1 MRIAVI
7 DYNKCKP
14 DRCGFLC
21 ANVCPVNRSGGDP
34 AVEIVE
40 EENRPR
46 IVEDLC
52 IGCGICVK
60 RCPFGAITIVNL
72 PEEVGTPV
80 HQYGPNAFRLYG
92 LPYPRS
98 GRVIGIIG
106 RNGAG
111 KSTAVRILSG
121 ITKPNLGRYE
131 DPPDWDEIIDR
142 FKGTELQAYFER
154 LRDGKVRVSYKPQE
168 IEAIPKMFSG
178 TVRELLGRIDRERVE
193 EIAETVGIAHLLD
206 REVNKLSGGELQLLA
221 VAAAIMKG
229 ADLYFF
235 DEPSSYLDVKQ
246 RLRVARIIRSLA
258 EKGSV
263 MVVEH
268 DLAVLDYL
276 SDGVF
281 IIYGVP
287 GAYGRVSGYK
297 SVREGINQFLDGFL
311 REENMRIRSEPV
323 RFEVRP
329 PGEWSGKVLFEYP
342 SLKKTRGEFSLE
354 VEGGAVREGEIIGII
369 GPNGIGKTTF
379 VRMLAGE
386 IEPDEGRVETELKIS
401 YKPQY
406 ISFPDVPVS
415 QLFTGEDIDLP
426 FFESEIKRQLEIDRV
441 WENNAA
447 ELSGGERQRVAI
459 ALCLAR
465 EADIYLLDEPS
476 AFLDVD
482 QRLTASKLIKRVIA
496 NRKKLGFVVEHDIV
510 MMDYVSDRLIVFS
523 GEPGRRGRASAPLPM
538 REGMNRFLRE
548 LGITFRRD
556 PHTGRPRVNKP
567 GSQKDVEQKKKG
579 EYYYTGE

>member
-1 MRIAVI
+1 MQR
-7 DYNKCKP
+7 
-14 DRCGFLC
+14 
-21 ANVCPVNRSGGDP
+21 
-34 AVEIVE
+34 
-40 EENRPR
+40 
-46 IVEDLC
+46 
-52 IGCGICVK
+52 
-60 RCPFGAITIVNL
+60 
-72 PEEVGTPV
+72 
-80 HQYGPNAFRLYG
+80 
-92 LPYPRS
+92 
-98 GRVIGIIG
+98 
-106 RNGAG
+106 
-111 KSTAVRILSG
+111 
-121 ITKPNLGRYE
+121 
-131 DPPDWDEIIDR
+131 
-142 FKGTELQAYFER
+142 
-154 LRDGKVRVSYKPQE
+154 RVSYKPQE

>member
-1 MRIAVI
+1 MRVAVI

-14 DRCGFLC
+14 EKCGYLC
-21 ANVCPVNRSGGDP
+21 ASTCPVNRSGGDP
-34 AVEIVE
+34 AVEVSE
-40 EENRPR
+40 EDNRPR
-46 IVEDLC
+46 ISEPLC

-60 RCPFGAITIVNL
+60 KCPFGAITIVNL

-92 LPYPRS
+92 LPYPRK
-98 GRVIGIIG
+98 GKVVGIIG

-121 ITKPNLGRYE
+121 IVRPNLGRYD
-131 DPPDWDEIIDR
+131 DPPDWDEVIDH

-154 LRDGKVRVSYKPQE
+154 VRDGKVKLSYKPQE
-168 IEAIPKMFSG
+168 IEAIPRMFSG
-178 TVRELLGRIDRERVE
+178 TVRELLGRIDSEKVEDVAER
-193 EIAETVGIAHLLD
+193 VGIAHILD
-206 REVNKLSGGELQLLA
+206 RQVCKLSGGELQLLA
-221 VAAAIMKG
+221 VAAAIMKE
-229 ADLYFF
+229 ADIYFF

-246 RLRVARIIRSLA
+246 RLRAAQIIRSLA
-258 EKGSV
+258 GKGGV

-281 IIYGVP
+281 IVYGVP
-287 GAYGRVSGYK
+287 GAYGMVSGYK
-297 SVREGINQFLDGFL
+297 SVREGINQFLDGVL
-311 REENMRIRSEPV
+311 REENMRIREEPV

-329 PGEWSGKVLFEYP
+329 PGDWQGKVLFEYP
-342 SLKKTRGEFSLE
+342 SLKKDLGGFYLE
-354 VEGGAVREGEIIGII
+354 VEGGAVREGEIIGIL
-369 GPNGIGKTTF
+369 GQNGIGKTTF

-386 IEPDEGRVETELKIS
+386 IEPDEGKVETELKIS

-415 QLFTGEDIDLP
+415 QLFMEEGIDLP
-426 FFESEIKRQLEIDRV
+426 FFESEVKRQLEIDKI
-441 WENNAA
+441 WENSAA
-447 ELSGGERQRVAI
+447 ELSGGERQRVAV
-459 ALCLAR
+459 ALCLSR

-482 QRLTASKLIKRVIA
+482 QRLTVSKLIKKVVA
-496 NRKKLGFVVEHDIV
+496 SRKKLGFVVEHDIV
-510 MMDYVSDRLIVFS
+510 MVDYVSDRLIVFS
-523 GEPGRRGRASAPLPM
+523 GEPGKRGKASAPLPM
-538 REGMNRFLRE
+538 REGMNIFLKE

-567 GSQKDVEQKKKG
+567 GSQKDVEQKKSG
-579 EYYYTGE
+579 EYYYTGA